1 MSPLLAAA
9 PPAPEIPPHT
19 GGLLLLLDGTAGLL
33 TVAALGIVLLLVL
46 IIKVR
51 LQPFVALLAVSI
63 AVGLSAGLSVTE
75 LFGTVQKST
84 SVSMI
89 ESGMGGILGHVA
101 IIIGLGTMLGAILE
115 VSGGAEALSTRLLNL
130 FGEKR
135 APLAM
140 GLTGLI
146 FGIPVFFDVG
156 IFVLAPIV
164 YAAAKRSGK
173 SILLYA
179 MPLLAGLSMTHAF
192 LPPHPGPVAAAAL
205 FKVDLGWVILMGIVV
220 GIPAVLAAW
229 AYAAWI
235 GNRLFVPVPQDML
248 EAADEAK
255 AAVAEE
261 RAARRAAARSTGATA
276 GNGNGNGTG
285 NGAGKGAGD
294 DKGTGT
300 GTVATAQAGLSGAAD
315 DDYAEQPVPLPTVFL
330 IIGTPLLLI
339 LAATFSSIA
348 LDPSTLRSV
357 IEFFGHPFVALT
369 IALLM
374 AYYLLGIR
382 RGWSRKSLETVS
394 TSSLKPVGNILLVVG
409 AGGIFGAVLK
419 GSGIADALA
428 DTFNDVGLPVIV
440 LAWLISVVLRVAQG
454 SATVAIVTTAGIVV
468 PLVEGQD
475 LSQAHLALI
484 IMAISAGS
492 IFASHV
498 NDGGFW
504 IVAKYFG
511 ISERDTLKSWTVL
524 ETVLSVAGFAMAALL
539 SVFI

>member
-1 MSPLLAAA
+1 MQLAAPLLQIPQAALAAA
-9 PPAPEIPPHT
+9 DPPATPHT
-19 GGLLLLLDGTAGLL
+19 GGLLTLIGGTPGLL
-33 TVAALGIVLLLVL
+33 TVAVLGIALLLLL

-63 AVGLSAGLSVTE
+63 AVGLGAGLSVTE
-75 LFGTVQKST
+75 LFGTVQKSAIP
-84 SVSMI
+84 SVI
-89 ESGMGGILGHVA
+89 ETGMGGILGHVA

-115 VSGGAEALSTRLLNL
+115 VSGGAQVLASRLLNL

-173 SILLYA
+173 SVLLYA

-192 LPPHPGPVAAAAL
+192 LPPHPGPVAAAGL
-205 FKVDLGWVILMGIVV
+205 FKVSLGWVIVMGLAV

-229 AYAAWI
+229 VYAAWI
-235 GNRLFVPVPQDML
+235 GKRIFVPVPQDMV
-248 EAADEAK
+248 EAAEEAK
-255 AAVAEE
+255 AAV
-261 RAARRAAARSTGATA
+261 
-276 GNGNGNGTG
+276 
-285 NGAGKGAGD
+285 
-294 DKGTGT
+294 
-300 GTVATAQAGLSGAAD
+300 V
-315 DDYAEQPVPLPTVFL
+315 AEQQAAGVEPREDPVPLGTVL
-330 IIGTPLLLI
+330 AIIGTPLILI
-339 LAATFSSIA
+339 LCATFSSIA
-348 LDPSTLRSV
+348 LDESTLRSV
-357 IEFFGHPFVALT
+357 IEFFGNPFVALT
-369 IALLM
+369 IALLL

-382 RGWSRKSLETVS
+382 RGWSRKSLEAVS

-428 DTFNDVGLPVIV
+428 DAFNNVGLPVIL

-454 SATVAIVTTAGIVV
+454 SATVAIVTTAGIVL
-468 PLVEGQD
+468 PLVDGQD
-475 LSQAHLALI
+475 MSQAHLALI

-504 IVAKYFG
+504 MVAKYFG

-524 ETVLSVAGFAMAALL
+524 ETVLSVAGFAVAALL
-539 SVFI
+539 SLVV

>member
-1 MSPLLAAA
+1 MYLAADA
-9 PPAPEIPPHT
+9 PPPAPPHT
-19 GGLLLLLDGTAGLL
+19 GGLLLLIDGTAGLL
-33 TVAALGIVLLLVL
+33 TVAALGIALLLVL
-46 IIKVR
+46 IIKIR

-63 AVGLSAGLSVTE
+63 AVGLAAGLSVTE
-75 LFGTVQKST
+75 LFGTVQRSAAV
-84 SVSMI
+84 SVI
-89 ESGMGGILGHVA
+89 ETGMGGILGHVA

-115 VSGGAEALSTRLLNL
+115 VSGGAEVLSSRLLGL

-173 SILLYA
+173 SIILYA

-192 LPPHPGPVAAAAL
+192 LPPHPGPVAAAGL
-205 FKVDLGWVILMGIVV
+205 FHVSLGWVILMGIVV
-220 GIPAVLAAW
+220 GLPAVVAAW
-229 AYAAWI
+229 VYSAWI
-235 GNRLFVPVPQDML
+235 GRRLFVEVPQDML
-248 EAADEAK
+248 EAAEDAK
-255 AAVAEE
+255 AAIAAERKQE
-261 RAARRAAARSTGATA
+261 G
-276 GNGNGNGTG
+276 GTS
-285 NGAGKGAGD
+285 AEAPVSL
-294 DKGTGT
+294 
-300 GTVATAQAGLSGAAD
+300 GTVL
-315 DDYAEQPVPLPTVFL
+315 L
-330 IIGTPLLLI
+330 IIGTPLVLI

-357 IEFFGHPFVALT
+357 IEFFGNPFVALT
-369 IALLM
+369 IALFLS
-374 AYYLLGIR
+374 YYLLGLR
-382 RGWSRKSLETVS
+382 RGWSRKSLERVS
-394 TSSLKPVGNILLVVG
+394 TSSLKPIGNILLVVG
-409 AGGIFGAVLK
+409 AGGVFGAVLK
-419 GSGIADALA
+419 ASGVAQALS

-440 LAWLISVVLRVAQG
+440 LAYLISLVLRVAQG

-468 PLVEGQD
+468 PLVENGD
-475 LSQAHLALI
+475 HSQAFLALV

-504 IVAKYFG
+504 IVSKYFG

-524 ETVLSVAGFAMAALL
+524 ESVLSVAGFAVAASL
-539 SVFI
+539 SLAV

>member
-1 MSPLLAAA
+1 MYLAATTAA
-9 PPAPEIPPHT
+9 PASPPPPHT
-19 GGLLLLLDGTAGLL
+19 GGLLALIPGTAGLL
-33 TVAALGIVLLLVL
+33 AVAALGIALLLVL

-51 LQPFVALLAVSI
+51 LQPFVALLTVSI
-63 AVGLSAGLSVTE
+63 VVGLAAGLSVTE
-75 LFGTVQKST
+75 LFGTVQKSDA
-84 SVSMI
+84 VSLI
-89 ESGMGGILGHVA
+89 ETGMGGILGHVA

-115 VSGGAEALSTRLLNL
+115 VSGGAEVLSTRLLRL

-135 APLAM
+135 EPLAM

-173 SILLYA
+173 SILLYC

-192 LPPHPGPVAAAAL
+192 LPPHPGPVAAAGL
-205 FKVDLGWVILMGIVV
+205 FKVDLGWIILMGLIC

-229 AYAAWI
+229 GYAAWI
-235 GNRLFVPVPQDML
+235 GKRLFVDVPQDMV
-248 EAADEAK
+248 EAADEARAAVTREK
-255 AAVAEE
+255 AAVGLTTHEE
-261 RAARRAAARSTGATA
+261 PVSL
-276 GNGNGNGTG
+276 
-285 NGAGKGAGD
+285 
-294 DKGTGT
+294 
-300 GTVATAQAGLSGAAD
+300 GTVLT
-315 DDYAEQPVPLPTVFL
+315 

-339 LAATFSSIA
+339 LLATFSSIA
-348 LDPSTLRSV
+348 LAPSAGRSV

-374 AYYLLGIR
+374 SYYLLGIR

-394 TSSLKPVGNILLVVG
+394 TASLKPVGNIILVVG
-409 AGGIFGAVLK
+409 AGGVFGAVLK
-419 GSGIADALA
+419 GSGVATALS
-428 DTFNDVGLPVIV
+428 DTFHHVGLPVIV
-440 LAWLISVVLRVAQG
+440 LAYLLSLVLRVAQG

-468 PLVEGQD
+468 PLVEGQG
-475 LSQAHLALI
+475 LSPAQLALI

-504 IVAKYFG
+504 MVSKYFG

-524 ETVLSVAGFAMAALL
+524 ESVLSVAGFAVAGVVSLF
-539 SVFI
+539 V

>member
-1 MSPLLAAA
+1 ML
-9 PPAPEIPPHT
+9 IP
-19 GGLLLLLDGTAGLL
+19 GTAGLL
-33 TVAALGIVLLLVL
+33 TVAALGIALLLVL

-63 AVGLSAGLSVTE
+63 SVGLAAGLSVTE
-75 LFGTVQKST
+75 LFGTVQRSAAT
-84 SVSMI
+84 SVI
-89 ESGMGGILGHVA
+89 ETGMGGILGHVA

-115 VSGGAEALSTRLLNL
+115 VSGGAEVLSSRLLGL

-173 SILLYA
+173 SILLYC

-192 LPPHPGPVAAAAL
+192 LPPHPGPVAAAGL
-205 FKVDLGWVILMGIVV
+205 LHVSLGWVILMGVVV

-235 GNRLFVPVPQDML
+235 GRRVFVEVPQDMV
-248 EAADEAK
+248 EAAEDARAQVAAERKDGASEAP
-255 AAVAEE
+255 V
-261 RAARRAAARSTGATA
+261 SLT
-276 GNGNGNGTG
+276 
-285 NGAGKGAGD
+285 
-294 DKGTGT
+294 
-300 GTVATAQAGLSGAAD
+300 TVL
-315 DDYAEQPVPLPTVFL
+315 L
-330 IIGTPLLLI
+330 IIGTPLVLI

-348 LDPSTLRSV
+348 LDESTARSV
-357 IEFFGHPFVALT
+357 IEFFGNPFVALT
-369 IALLM
+369 IALLL

-382 RGWSRKSLETVS
+382 RGWSRKSLEQVS

-409 AGGIFGAVLK
+409 AGGVFGAVLK
-419 GSGIADALA
+419 ASGVAQALS

-440 LAWLISVVLRVAQG
+440 LAYLISLVLRVAQG
-454 SATVAIVTTAGIVV
+454 SATVAIVTTAGIVL
-468 PLVEGQD
+468 PLVEGGD
-475 LSQAHLALI
+475 HSQAFLALV

-504 IVAKYFG
+504 IVSKYFG

-524 ETVLSVAGFAMAALL
+524 ESVLSLAGFAVAAALSL
-539 SVFI
+539 AV

>member
-1 MSPLLAAA
+1 MLLAAT
-9 PPAPEIPPHT
+9 PAPAETPPHT
-19 GGLLLLLDGTAGLL
+19 GGLLLLIDGTAGLL
-33 TVAALGIVLLLVL
+33 TVAALGIALLLFL

-63 AVGLSAGLSVTE
+63 AVGLGAGLSVTE
-75 LFGTVQKST
+75 LFGTVQKSAAV
-84 SVSMI
+84 SVI

-115 VSGGAEALSTRLLNL
+115 VSGGAEVLSARLLNL

-140 GLTGLI
+140 GMTGLV

-192 LPPHPGPVAAAAL
+192 LPPHPGPVAAAGL
-205 FKVDLGWVILMGIVV
+205 FNVSLGWVILMGVVV
-220 GIPAVLAAW
+220 GIPSVIAAW
-229 AYAAWI
+229 GYSAWI
-235 GNRLFVPVPQDML
+235 GKRVFVDVPQDMV
-248 EAADEAK
+248 EAK
-255 AAVAEE
+255 AAVAAEQ
-261 RAARRAAARSTGATA
+261 RAAGVTPHE
-276 GNGNGNGTG
+276 
-285 NGAGKGAGD
+285 K
-294 DKGTGT
+294 
-300 GTVATAQAGLSGAAD
+300 
-315 DDYAEQPVPLPTVFL
+315 PVPLLTVL
-330 IIGTPLLLI
+330 AIIGTPLILI

-348 LDPSTLRSV
+348 LDPSTPRSV
-357 IEFFGHPFVALT
+357 IEFFGNPFVALT
-369 IALLM
+369 IALFL

-382 RGWSRKSLETVS
+382 RGWSRKSLESVS

-428 DTFNDVGLPVIV
+428 DTFNDVGLPVIL

-504 IVAKYFG
+504 MVSKYFG

-524 ETVLSVAGFAMAALL
+524 ETVLSVAGFVVAALL
-539 SVFI
+539 SLVI

>member
-1 MSPLLAAA
+1 MLLAADA
-9 PPAPEIPPHT
+9 PPPAPPHT
-19 GGLLLLLDGTAGLL
+19 GGLLLLIDGTAGLL
-33 TVAALGIVLLLVL
+33 TVAALGIALLLVL
-46 IIKVR
+46 IIKLR

-63 AVGLSAGLSVTE
+63 AVGLAAGLSVTE
-75 LFGTVQKST
+75 LFGTVQKSAAV
-84 SVSMI
+84 SVI
-89 ESGMGGILGHVA
+89 ETGMGGILGHVA

-115 VSGGAEALSTRLLNL
+115 VSGGAEVLSSRLLGL

-146 FGIPVFFDVG
+146 FGVPVFFDVG

-173 SILLYA
+173 SIILYA

-192 LPPHPGPVAAAAL
+192 LPPHPGPVAAAGL
-205 FKVDLGWVILMGIVV
+205 FKVSLGWVILMGIVV

-235 GNRLFVPVPQDML
+235 GKRLFVEVPQDML
-248 EAADEAK
+248 EAAEDAK
-255 AAVAEE
+255 AAIAAE
-261 RAARRAAARSTGATA
+261 RKDRLGDGATEA
-276 GNGNGNGTG
+276 PVSL
-285 NGAGKGAGD
+285 A
-294 DKGTGT
+294 
-300 GTVATAQAGLSGAAD
+300 TVL
-315 DDYAEQPVPLPTVFL
+315 L
-330 IIGTPLLLI
+330 IIGTPLVLI

-348 LDPSTLRSV
+348 LDESTLRSV
-357 IEFFGHPFVALT
+357 VEFFGNPFVALT
-369 IALLM
+369 IALFL

-382 RGWSRKSLETVS
+382 RGWSRKSLEQVS

-409 AGGIFGAVLK
+409 AGGVFGAVLK
-419 GSGIADALA
+419 ASGVAQALS

-440 LAWLISVVLRVAQG
+440 LAYLISLVLRVAQG
-454 SATVAIVTTAGIVV
+454 SATVAIVTTAGIVL
-468 PLVEGQD
+468 PLVENGGH
-475 LSQAHLALI
+475 SQAFLALV

-504 IVAKYFG
+504 IVSKYFG

-524 ETVLSVAGFAMAALL
+524 ESVLSVAGFAVAAALSL
-539 SVFI
+539 VV

>member
-1 MSPLLAAA
+1 MSPSPFAALAAA
-9 PPAPEIPPHT
+9 APAEEPPHT
-19 GGLLLLLDGTAGLL
+19 GGILTLIDGTAGLL
-33 TVAALGIVLLLVL
+33 TVAALGIVLLLFL
-46 IIKVR
+46 IIKIR

-63 AVGLSAGLSVTE
+63 VVGLSAGLSVTE
-75 LFGTVQKST
+75 LFGTVQKSDAI
-84 SVSMI
+84 SVI

-115 VSGGAEALSTRLLNL
+115 VSGGAEVLASRLLGL

-173 SILLYA
+173 SILLYCL
-179 MPLLAGLSMTHAF
+179 PLLAGLSMTHAF
-192 LPPHPGPVAAAAL
+192 LPPHPGPVAAAGL
-205 FKVDLGWVILMGIVV
+205 LKVDLGWVILMGIVC
-220 GIPAVLAAW
+220 GIPAVIAAW
-229 AYAAWI
+229 VYSAWI
-235 GNRLFVPVPQDML
+235 GKRIFVPVPQDMV

-255 AAVAEE
+255 AAV
-261 RAARRAAARSTGATA
+261 
-276 GNGNGNGTG
+276 
-285 NGAGKGAGD
+285 
-294 DKGTGT
+294 
-300 GTVATAQAGLSGAAD
+300 V
-315 DDYAEQPVPLPTVFL
+315 AEQRDGGTPCSSEAESLGEGVEPREKPVPLGIVFA
-330 IIGTPLLLI
+330 IIGTPLFLI
-339 LAATFSSIA
+339 LLATFSSIA
-348 LDPSTLRSV
+348 FDPSTLRSV
-357 IEFFGHPFVALT
+357 IEFFGSPFVALT

-419 GSGIADALA
+419 ASGVAKALS
-428 DTFNDVGLPVIV
+428 DTFQDVGLPIIV
-440 LAWLISVVLRVAQG
+440 LAYLLSLVLRVAQG
-454 SATVAIVTTAGIVV
+454 SATVAIVTTAGIVA
-468 PLVEGQD
+468 PLLAEGD
-475 LSQAHLALI
+475 HSQAFVALV

-504 IVAKYFG
+504 MVAKYFG
-511 ISERDTLKSWTVL
+511 ISERDTLKTWTVL
-524 ETVLSVAGFAMAALL
+524 ESVLSLAGFAVAAVVSLF
-539 SVFI
+539 V

>member
-1 MSPLLAAA
+1 MSPSSPFAALAAA
-9 PPAPEIPPHT
+9 APAEEPPHT
-19 GGLLLLLDGTAGLL
+19 GGILTLIDGTAGLL
-33 TVAALGIVLLLVL
+33 TVAALGIVLLLFL

-63 AVGLSAGLSVTE
+63 VVGLSAGLSVTE
-75 LFGTVQKST
+75 LFGTVQKSDAV
-84 SVSMI
+84 SVI

-115 VSGGAEALSTRLLNL
+115 VSGGAEVLASRLLGL

-173 SILLYA
+173 SILLYCL
-179 MPLLAGLSMTHAF
+179 PLLAGLSMTHAF
-192 LPPHPGPVAAAAL
+192 LPPHPGPVAAAGL
-205 FKVDLGWVILMGIVV
+205 LKVDLGWVILMGLIC
-220 GIPAVLAAW
+220 GIPAVIAAW
-229 AYAAWI
+229 VYSAWI
-235 GNRLFVPVPQDML
+235 GKRIFVPVPQDMV
-248 EAADEAK
+248 EAADEARQ
-255 AAVAEE
+255 AVVAEQRE
-261 RAARRAAARSTGATA
+261 A
-276 GNGNGNGTG
+276 GVEPRE
-285 NGAGKGAGD
+285 K
-294 DKGTGT
+294 
-300 GTVATAQAGLSGAAD
+300 
-315 DDYAEQPVPLPTVFL
+315 PVPLGMVFA
-330 IIGTPLLLI
+330 IIGTPLFLI
-339 LAATFSSIA
+339 LLATFSSIA
-348 LDPSTLRSV
+348 FDPSTLRSV
-357 IEFFGHPFVALT
+357 IEFFGSPFVALT

-419 GSGIADALA
+419 SSGVAGALS
-428 DTFNDVGLPVIV
+428 DTFQDVGLPIIV
-440 LAWLISVVLRVAQG
+440 LAYLLSLVLRVAQG
-454 SATVAIVTTAGIVV
+454 SATVAIVTTAGIVA
-468 PLVEGQD
+468 PLLAEGD
-475 LSQAHLALI
+475 YSQAFIALV

-504 IVAKYFG
+504 MVAKYFG
-511 ISERDTLKSWTVL
+511 ISERDTLKTWTVL
-524 ETVLSVAGFAMAALL
+524 ESVLSLAGFAVAAVVSLF
-539 SVFI
+539 V

>member
-1 MSPLLAAA
+1 MSLLPLAATA
-9 PPAPEIPPHT
+9 PAPAPPHT
-19 GGLLLLLDGTAGLL
+19 GGLMAIIGGTAGLL
-33 TVAALGIVLLLVL
+33 TCAALGIALLLFL

-51 LQPFVALLAVSI
+51 LQPFLALLTVSI
-63 AVGLSAGLSVTE
+63 AVGLAAGLSVTE
-75 LFGTVQKST
+75 LFGTVQKSDA
-84 SVSMI
+84 VSLI
-89 ESGMGGILGHVA
+89 ESGMGGTLGHVA
-101 IIIGLGTMLGAILE
+101 IIIGLGTMLGAVLE
-115 VSGGAEALSTRLLNL
+115 VSGGAEVLASRLLNL

-164 YAAAKRSGK
+164 YAAAKRGGK
-173 SILLYA
+173 SIVLYA

-192 LPPHPGPVAAAAL
+192 LPPHPGPVAAAGL
-205 FKVDLGWVILMGIVV
+205 LHVQLGWVILMGIVC

-229 AYAAWI
+229 VWSAWI
-235 GNRLFVPVPQDML
+235 GKRIFVPVPQDMV

-255 AAVAEE
+255 AALVEE
-261 RAARRAAARSTGATA
+261 QRKA
-276 GNGNGNGTG
+276 GVKPTE
-285 NGAGKGAGD
+285 K
-294 DKGTGT
+294 
-300 GTVATAQAGLSGAAD
+300 
-315 DDYAEQPVPLPTVFL
+315 PVPLGTVFT
-330 IIGTPLLLI
+330 IIGTPLVLI
-339 LAATFSSIA
+339 LLATFSSIA
-348 LDPSTLRSV
+348 LDPSTVRSV

-369 IALLM
+369 IALLL

-394 TSSLKPVGNILLVVG
+394 TAALKPVGNILLVVG

-419 GSGIADALA
+419 GSGVAQALS

-440 LAWLISVVLRVAQG
+440 LAYLISLVLRVAQG
-454 SATVAIVTTAGIVV
+454 SATVAIVTTAGIVW
-468 PLVEGQD
+468 PLIEAGHY
-475 LSQAHLALI
+475 SQPFTALV

-504 IVAKYFG
+504 MVSKYFG
-511 ISERDTLKSWTVL
+511 ISERDTLKTWTVL
-524 ETVLSVAGFAMAALL
+524 ESVLSVAGFAVAAVISLF
-539 SVFI
+539 V

>member
-1 MSPLLAAA
+1 MRSL
-9 PPAPEIPPHT
+9 
-19 GGLLLLLDGTAGLL
+19 
-33 TVAALGIVLLLVL
+33 
-46 IIKVR
+46 
-51 LQPFVALLAVSI
+51 
-63 AVGLSAGLSVTE
+63 
-75 LFGTVQKST
+75 
-84 SVSMI
+84 I

-115 VSGGAEALSTRLLNL
+115 VSGGAEVLSARLLGL
-130 FGEKR
+130 FGERR

-173 SILLYA
+173 SILLYC

-192 LPPHPGPVAAAAL
+192 LPPHPGPVAAAGL
-205 FKVDLGWVILMGIVV
+205 FKVDLGWIILMGIVC

-235 GNRLFVPVPQDML
+235 GKRIFVPVPQDMV
-248 EAADEAK
+248 EAAEESR
-255 AAVAEE
+255 AAVIAEQT
-261 RAARRAAARSTGATA
+261 AAGVRPHEKPVAL
-276 GNGNGNGTG
+276 
-285 NGAGKGAGD
+285 
-294 DKGTGT
+294 
-300 GTVATAQAGLSGAAD
+300 GTVLA
-315 DDYAEQPVPLPTVFL
+315 
-330 IIGTPLLLI
+330 IIGTPLVLI
-339 LAATFSSIA
+339 LLATFSSIA

-357 IEFFGHPFVALT
+357 VEFFGNPFVALT
-369 IALLM
+369 IALLL

-394 TSSLKPVGNILLVVG
+394 TASLKPVGNILLVVG

-419 GSGIADALA
+419 GSGVADALS
-428 DTFNDVGLPVIV
+428 DTFHNVGLPVIL
-440 LAWLISVVLRVAQG
+440 LAWLVSVVLRVAQG
-454 SATVAIVTTAGIVV
+454 SATVAIVTTAGIVL
-468 PLVEGQD
+468 PLIDGQH
-475 LSQAHLALI
+475 LSQPHLALI

-504 IVAKYFG
+504 MVAKYFG

-524 ETVLSVAGFAMAALL
+524 ETVLSVVGFLVAVGVGL
-539 SVFI
+539 VV

>member
-1 MSPLLAAA
+1 MSSLLAAT
-9 PPAPEIPPHT
+9 PTPEAPPHT
-19 GGLLLLLDGTAGLL
+19 GGLLLLIDGTAGLL

-75 LFGTVQKST
+75 LFGTVQRST

-115 VSGGAEALSTRLLNL
+115 VSGGAEALSARLLNL

-192 LPPHPGPVAAAAL
+192 LPPHPGPVAAAGL
-205 FKVDLGWVILMGIVV
+205 FKVDLGWVILMGVIV

-235 GNRLFVPVPQDML
+235 GKRLFVPVPQDMV

-255 AAVAEE
+255 AAVAAE
-261 RAARRAAARSTGATA
+261 RAARRAAVGGPTDGSRHGCGQEHRPRARAR
-276 GNGNGNGTG
+276 
-285 NGAGKGAGD
+285 
-294 DKGTGT
+294 
-300 GTVATAQAGLSGAAD
+300 AQTQARV
-315 DDYAEQPVPLPTVFL
+315 PVRSPSPRAR
-330 IIGTPLLLI
+330 PRPPR
-339 LAATFSSIA
+339 SSRP
-348 LDPSTLRSV
+348 PSPRSSSSSV
-357 IEFFGHPFVALT
+357 
-369 IALLM
+369 
-374 AYYLLGIR
+374 R
-382 RGWSRKSLETVS
+382 RCC
-394 TSSLKPVGNILLVVG
+394 
-409 AGGIFGAVLK
+409 
-419 GSGIADALA
+419 
-428 DTFNDVGLPVIV
+428 
-440 LAWLISVVLRVAQG
+440 
-454 SATVAIVTTAGIVV
+454 
-468 PLVEGQD
+468 
-475 LSQAHLALI
+475 
-484 IMAISAGS
+484 
-492 IFASHV
+492 
-498 NDGGFW
+498 
-504 IVAKYFG
+504 
-511 ISERDTLKSWTVL
+511 
-524 ETVLSVAGFAMAALL
+524 
-539 SVFI
+539 

>member
-1 MSPLLAAA
+1 MLLAADA
-9 PPAPEIPPHT
+9 PPETPPRT
-19 GGLLLLLDGTAGLL
+19 GGLLLLIDGTAGLL
-33 TVAALGIVLLLVL
+33 TVAALGIVLLLFL

-51 LQPFVALLAVSI
+51 LQPFVALLGVSI
-63 AVGLSAGLSVTE
+63 AVGLAAGLSVTE
-75 LFGTVQKST
+75 LFGTVQKSAA
-84 SVSMI
+84 VSMI
-89 ESGMGGILGHVA
+89 ETGMGGILGHVA

-115 VSGGAEALSTRLLNL
+115 VSGGAEVLSARLLNL

-140 GLTGLI
+140 GVTGVV

-192 LPPHPGPVAAAAL
+192 LPPHPGPVAAAGL
-205 FKVDLGWVILMGIVV
+205 FKVDLGWVILMGVVV
-220 GIPAVLAAW
+220 GVPAVLAAW

-235 GNRLFVPVPQDML
+235 GKRLFVDVPQDMV
-248 EAADEAK
+248 EAAEEAK
-255 AAVAEE
+255 AAVAAEQ
-261 RAARRAAARSTGATA
+261 RASGVTPRETPVAL
-276 GNGNGNGTG
+276 
-285 NGAGKGAGD
+285 
-294 DKGTGT
+294 
-300 GTVATAQAGLSGAAD
+300 GTVLA
-315 DDYAEQPVPLPTVFL
+315 
-330 IIGTPLLLI
+330 IIGTPLILI
-339 LAATFSSIA
+339 LLATFSSIA
-348 LDPSTLRSV
+348 LDPSTGRSV

-369 IALLM
+369 IALLL

-394 TSSLKPVGNILLVVG
+394 TASLKPVGNILLVVG
-409 AGGIFGAVLK
+409 AGGVFGAVLK

-428 DTFNDVGLPVIV
+428 DTFNDVGLPVIL

-504 IVAKYFG
+504 MVAKYFG

-524 ETVLSVAGFAMAALL
+524 ETVLSVAGFVVAALL
-539 SVFI
+539 SLVI

>member
-1 MSPLLAAA
+1 MFLAATPA
-9 PPAPEIPPHT
+9 TPPPPPHT
-19 GGLLLLLDGTAGLL
+19 GGLIALIPGTAGLL
-33 TVAALGIVLLLVL
+33 TVAALGIALLLVL

-51 LQPFVALLAVSI
+51 LQPFVALLTVSV
-63 AVGLSAGLSVTE
+63 AVGLAAGLSVTE
-75 LFGTVQKST
+75 LFGTVQKSDA
-84 SVSMI
+84 VSMI
-89 ESGMGGILGHVA
+89 ETGMGGILGHVA

-115 VSGGAEALSTRLLNL
+115 VSGGAEVLSTRLLRL
-130 FGEKR
+130 FGEQR
-135 APLAM
+135 EPLAM

-173 SILLYA
+173 SILLYC

-192 LPPHPGPVAAAAL
+192 LPPHPGPVAAAGL
-205 FKVDLGWVILMGIVV
+205 FKVDLGWIILMGILC
-220 GIPAVLAAW
+220 GLPAVLAAW
-229 AYAAWI
+229 GYAAWI
-235 GNRLFVPVPQDML
+235 GKRLFVPVPQDMV

-255 AAVAEE
+255 AAVAAEK
-261 RAARRAAARSTGATA
+261 AAAGVRPDEA
-276 GNGNGNGTG
+276 
-285 NGAGKGAGD
+285 
-294 DKGTGT
+294 
-300 GTVATAQAGLSGAAD
+300 
-315 DDYAEQPVPLPTVFL
+315 PVPLATVL
-330 IIGTPLLLI
+330 TIIGTPLLLI
-339 LAATFSSIA
+339 LLATFSSIA
-348 LDPSTLRSV
+348 LAPSSGRSV

-374 AYYLLGIR
+374 SYYLLGIR

-394 TSSLKPVGNILLVVG
+394 TASLKPVGNIILVVG

-419 GSGIADALA
+419 GSGVATALS
-428 DTFNDVGLPVIV
+428 DTFHHVGLPVIV
-440 LAWLISVVLRVAQG
+440 LAYLLSLVLRVAQG

-468 PLVEGQD
+468 PLVEGQGM
-475 LSQAHLALI
+475 SQAHLALI

-504 IVAKYFG
+504 MTSKYFG

-524 ETVLSVAGFAMAALL
+524 ESVLSVVGFAVAALVSL
-539 SVFI
+539 VV

>member
-1 MSPLLAAA
+1 MLLAASA
-9 PPAPEIPPHT
+9 PVKAPPHT
-19 GGLLLLLDGTAGLL
+19 GGLLTFIGGTGGLL
-33 TVAALGIVLLLVL
+33 TVAALGILLLLFL

-51 LQPFVALLAVSI
+51 LQPFVALLGVSI
-63 AVGLSAGLSVTE
+63 AVGLASGLSVTE
-75 LFGTVQKST
+75 LFGTVQKSEA
-84 SVSMI
+84 VSLI
-89 ESGMGGILGHVA
+89 EEGMGGILGHVA

-115 VSGGAEALSTRLLNL
+115 VSGGAEALSGRLLNL

-173 SILLYA
+173 SIILYA

-192 LPPHPGPVAAAAL
+192 LPPHPGPVAAAGL
-205 FKVDLGWVILMGIVV
+205 LNVDLGWVIMMGVIT

-229 AYAAWI
+229 AYSTWI
-235 GNRLFVPVPQDML
+235 GNRLFVEVPQDMV
-248 EAADEAK
+248 EAAEEAK
-255 AAVAEE
+255 AAVAAEKKAAGVTKE
-261 RAARRAAARSTGATA
+261 RP
-276 GNGNGNGTG
+276 
-285 NGAGKGAGD
+285 
-294 DKGTGT
+294 
-300 GTVATAQAGLSGAAD
+300 VALGVVLA
-315 DDYAEQPVPLPTVFL
+315 

-339 LAATFSSIA
+339 LMATFSSIA

-369 IALLM
+369 IALLL
-374 AYYLLGIR
+374 AYWQLGLKQ
-382 RGWSRKSLETVS
+382 GWSRQSLETVS
-394 TSSLKPVGNILLVVG
+394 TASLKPIGNILLVVG
-409 AGGIFGAVLK
+409 AGGVFGAVLE
-419 GSGIADALA
+419 GSGVAQALA
-428 DTFNDVGLPVIV
+428 DTFSDAGLPVIV
-440 LAWLISVVLRVAQG
+440 LAYLLSLVLRVAQG
-454 SATVAIVTTAGIVV
+454 SATVAIVATAGIVA
-468 PLVEGQD
+468 PL
-475 LSQAHLALI
+475 LAAGDFSEPHAALV

-504 IVAKYFG
+504 IVSKYFG

-524 ETVLSVAGFAMAALL
+524 ESVLSVAGFAVAALVSL
-539 SVFI
+539 VV

>member
-1 MSPLLAAA
+1 MSRSPHPFHTLAADT
-9 PPAPEIPPHT
+9 APEGPPHT
-19 GGLLLLLDGTAGLL
+19 GGLLTLIDGTAGLL

-46 IIKVR
+46 IIRVR

-63 AVGLSAGLSVTE
+63 AVGLAAGLSVTE
-75 LFGTVQKST
+75 LFGTVQRSDAVST
-84 SVSMI
+84 I

-115 VSGGAEALSTRLLNL
+115 VSGGAEVLASRLLGL

-164 YAAAKRSGK
+164 YAAAKLPQEPSTGSGSGGTPNGK
-173 SILLYA
+173 SILLYC
-179 MPLLAGLSMTHAF
+179 MPLLAGLSVTHAF
-192 LPPHPGPVAAAAL
+192 LPPHPGPVAAAGL
-205 FKVDLGWVILMGIVV
+205 LSVDLGWVILMGVV
-220 GIPAVLAAW
+220 CGIPAVMAAW
-229 AYAAWI
+229 VYSAWI
-235 GNRLFVPVPQDML
+235 GKRIFVAVPQDMV
-248 EAADEAK
+248 EAAEEAK
-255 AAVAEE
+255 QAVVDEQ
-261 RAARRAAARSTGATA
+261 RAAGVEPREA
-276 GNGNGNGTG
+276 
-285 NGAGKGAGD
+285 
-294 DKGTGT
+294 
-300 GTVATAQAGLSGAAD
+300 
-315 DDYAEQPVPLPTVFL
+315 PVPLGTVL
-330 IIGTPLLLI
+330 AIIGTPLLLI

-348 LDPSTLRSV
+348 LDPSTTRSV
-357 IEFFGHPFVALT
+357 IEFFGNPFVALT
-369 IALLM
+369 LALFL

-409 AGGIFGAVLK
+409 AGGVFGAVLK
-419 GSGIADALA
+419 GSGIAQALS
-428 DTFNDVGLPVIV
+428 DTFNDLGLPVIV
-440 LAWLISVVLRVAQG
+440 LSYLISVVLRVAQG
-454 SATVAIVTTAGIVV
+454 SATVAIVTTAGIVA
-468 PLVEGQD
+468 PLLSGGD
-475 LSQAHLALI
+475 HSQAFVALV

-504 IVAKYFG
+504 MVAKYFG

-524 ETVLSVAGFAMAALL
+524 ESVLSVAGFVVAAVL
-539 SVFI
+539 SLFV